1 MDDNKSE
8 KPSLKIIEWNINCC
22 KITSEK
28 HKKWAK
34 IAHCIND
41 INPDILVLTECGE
54 SFNCDNFKQ
63 LLDDSSNWDIQV
75 NKDDKHIDDNY
86 NFIAILVN
94 KKNFEK
100 IKIERL
106 DFQKTFCKG
115 NERAKIHP
123 DRIAVKITLNNTD
136 ITILGVRMLTSFKGD
151 EKNNLRIL
159 EQRILQNIQLV
170 HDIQALEPDIIIGD
184 FNTCSEMESLNIYNA
199 ATWKNKNIIW
209 EGKGK
214 ERKLKPKFCKWNEWL
229 NNLVES
235 NENYTDVLANFCNLI
250 GSENKKYQYW
260 AGDKRTPFSYKP
272 IRSNISTAP
281 DTLIWRSEPSEDD
294 NVKPNPRYY
303 PEIVQGQKPSVVVK
317 DWPSDHCMLIAD
329 IEIPSKQHLAED
341 S

>member
-1 MDDNKSE
+1 MDDNK
-8 KPSLKIIEWNINCC
+8 LKIIEWNINCC
-22 KITSEK
+22 KTSSLKLEK
-28 HKKWAK
+28 WKTIAK
-34 IAHCIND
+34 YISTES
-41 INPDILVLTECGE
+41 PDILVLTECGTD
-54 SFNCDNFKQ
+54 FNNVNFCEMLKN
-63 LLDDSSNWDIQV
+63 LTNTEWEICYNNDRTYNYIAVLVNTKNNSNIKV
-75 NKDDKHIDDNY
+75 EIPNNPFDDNH
-86 NFIAILVN
+86 
-94 KKNFEK
+94 
-100 IKIERL
+100 
-106 DFQKTFCKG
+106 TG
-115 NERAKIHP
+115 IHP
-123 DRIAVKITLNNTD
+123 DRVAVD
-136 ITILGVRMLTSFKGD
+136 ITFTDDSDDSSKSIRMLGIRMNTGG
-151 EKNNLRIL
+151 LTL

-235 NENYTDVLANFCNLI
+235 NENPPDVLANFCNLI
-250 GSENKKYQYW
+250 GNENKKYQYW
-260 AGDKRTPFSYKP
+260 AGDKRTLFSYKP

-294 NVKPNPRYY
+294 NDKPNPRYY
-303 PEIVQGQKPSVVVK
+303 PEIAQKQKPSDVVK

-329 IEIPSKQHLAED
+329 IEIPSEQHLAED